1 MDEIIQTDTS
11 VIQNLR
17 DAGCSPEMTEQFM
30 QLRSENQ
37 YENQLR
43 LLSGHRAGLLEKLHE
58 YQRKIDCL
66 DYLMNGMKREKDK
79 TRKKTRG
86 GSV

>member
-1 MDEIIQTDTS
+1 MQAGGGKSCLHFPFYLQNGDPKPMEAVKMAEIIQTDTS

-17 DAGCSPEMTEQFM
+17 
-30 QLRSENQ
+30 
-37 YENQLR
+37 
-43 LLSGHRAGLLEKLHE
+43 LHE

-66 DYLMNGMKREKDK
+66 DYLMNGMKKEKDK

>member
-1 MDEIIQTDTS
+1 MAEIIQTDTS
-11 VIQNLR
+11 VIQNLK

-43 LLSGHRAGLLEKLHE
+43 LLFGHRAGLLEKLHE

-66 DYLMNGMKREKDK
+66 DYLMNGMKKEKDK